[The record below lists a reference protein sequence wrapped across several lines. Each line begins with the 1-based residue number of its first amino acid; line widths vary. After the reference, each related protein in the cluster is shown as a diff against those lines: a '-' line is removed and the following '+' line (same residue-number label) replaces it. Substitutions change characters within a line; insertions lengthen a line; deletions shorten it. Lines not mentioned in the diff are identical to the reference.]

1 MSDPAAEGI
10 IDVPAENSAECE
22 ELARFAVQENNKKE
36 DTALEFSG
44 VLMAKMEVATG
55 TTYHITLEALEECEK
70 KIYEA
75 KVLKE
80 LQEFKPLGESLS
92 TSSDA

>member
-1 MSDPAAEGI
+1 
-10 IDVPAENSAECE
+10 
-22 ELARFAVQENNKKE
+22 
-36 DTALEFSG
+36 
-44 VLMAKMEVATG
+44 MAKMEVATG

-80 LQEFKPLGESLS
+80 LQEFKPVGESLS